1 MARIILPEDF
11 ISQKTLLENIKAKD
25 TADGANSFVKPYCTQ
40 KGIVLNTLITIA
52 GQAKTFDDSRIILF
66 KQSTNYTQLRDITF
80 APIMEHLKGEVQFL
94 KVLYKPNI
102 NALGDWN
109 IQVVNN
115 SKIQYPSNFDELSV
129 VATNFFTK
137 HLSFAAGTSPLQ
149 PYITKN
155 AIDVTNDKTDTA
167 LAQTYANKA
176 VVSIKSSENATQQR
190 DILWQPV
197 VEILHGIADYLM
209 NLYGNNSKGLGD
221 WGFVVDN
228 SVAKAKLVVTKLK
241 LAEKITIKGIV
252 IGSTLKNTGTV
263 DIHIYKGSSTT
274 GNPIIVHAGES
285 YGIAKGFTILTV
297 SNPSELQSAE
307 LTTLRSS

>member
-25 TADGANSFVKPYCTQ
+25 TADGAGSFLKAYLTQ
-40 KGIVLNTLITIA
+40 KGIVLTTLVNTA
-52 GQAKTFDDSRIILF
+52 VQAKTLDDSRLVLF

-80 APIMEHLKGEVQFL
+80 APILEHLKGEVQFL
-94 KVLYKPNI
+94 KVLYKPNT

-115 SKIQYPSNFDELSV
+115 SKIQYPSNFDELS
-129 VATNFFTK
+129 ATANSFFAK
-137 HLSFAAGTSPLQ
+137 HLSYAAGTSPLQ

-155 AIDVTNDKTDTA
+155 NINVANDKAAVAT
-167 LAQTYANKA
+167 AQTYAANA
-176 VVSIKSSENATQQR
+176 IISIKSSENATQQR

-197 VEILHGIADYLM
+197 VAILHGIADYLM
-209 NLYGNNSKGLGD
+209 NLYASNSKGLGD

-228 SVAKAKLVVTKLK
+228 SVAKPKSVTTKLK
-241 LAEKITIKGIV
+241 LAEKITLKGV
-252 IGSTLKNTGTV
+252 LIGSVLTNTGTA

-274 GNPIIVHAGES
+274 GNPVIIHAGES
-285 YGIAKGFTILTV
+285 YGIAKGYNTITI
-297 SNPSELQSAE
+297 SNPSELETAQ